1 MENLNDKIRKG
12 FNIKLDIQLYIQ
24 LDRQSYW
31 DYRNLIRNQLESQLE
46 SQLGNQLYWQLD
58 SGLDNQLKTQIKDGK
73 FK

>member
-12 FNIKLDIQLYIQ
+12 FNIKLDSELNIQ

-31 DYRNLIRNQLESQLE
+31 DYRGYRNLIRNQLESR
-46 SQLGNQLYWQLD
+46 LYWQLD
-58 SGLDNQLKTQIKDGK
+58 SGLDNQLKTQMEDGK